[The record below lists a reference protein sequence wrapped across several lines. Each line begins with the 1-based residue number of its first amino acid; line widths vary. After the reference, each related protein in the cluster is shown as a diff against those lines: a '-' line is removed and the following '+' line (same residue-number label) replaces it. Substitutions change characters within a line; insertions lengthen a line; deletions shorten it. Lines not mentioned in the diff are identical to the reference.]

1 MRRWLASPHGCV
13 IDLRPADVHGT
24 VAVGLP
30 DGGIVAVGEL
40 VVEDERRARHGAAD
54 AAVREVV
61 ERRLFTRH
69 GEQQF
74 PFFYYPDS
82 ADELRDY
89 VAAKWRN
96 THLDP
101 ATHRLAI
108 AASAKH
114 PEGRL
119 WLREQVGIRVLQ
131 PVTAP
136 YVPSAR
142 GLRSR

>member
-1 MRRWLASPHGCV
+1 MVHALSRVRRWLASPHGCI

-30 DGGIVAVGEL
+30 DGSIVGVGEL
-40 VVEDERRARHGAAD
+40 AVDDERRARHRAAD
-54 AAVREVV
+54 EAVREAV
-61 ERRLFTRH
+61 ERRLFTLH

-74 PFFYYPDS
+74 AFFYYPDS

-101 ATHRLAI
+101 ATHRVAME
-108 AASAKH
+108 AANSH

-119 WLREQVGIRVLQ
+119 WLRELVGIRVLQ
-131 PVTAP
+131 PVKAP
-136 YVPSAR
+136 
-142 GLRSR
+142 